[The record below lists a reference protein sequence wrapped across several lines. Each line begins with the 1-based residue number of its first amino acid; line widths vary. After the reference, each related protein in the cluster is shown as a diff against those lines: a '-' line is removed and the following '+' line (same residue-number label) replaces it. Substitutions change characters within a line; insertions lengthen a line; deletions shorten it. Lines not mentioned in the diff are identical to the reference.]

1 MCCAHGKQQLTHLCH
16 AGGMIRSLPLPLL
29 WLIAVPAS
37 AAMPQAQSLWDKGD
51 YRHAFA
57 EAFEPALAGDP
68 HAQFMLGEAY
78 RLGRS
83 VATDPFIAQDWY
95 LRAAKQGD
103 VSAAA
108 ALGRLYLQLHQT
120 RDAIPWL
127 TLAASHDDPRAM
139 ATLATLYYNGE
150 GVDRD
155 LPLAYSLMHKAADKG
170 LTEARERLSMM
181 DDVAQPVDVS
191 NPPTALAASQPV
203 LPPAPIPVAVPPTQV
218 ALSRPVPP
226 MAPPPAP
233 VSIPQPVAIAVA
245 QPVGKFI
252 RVADPV
258 SASPK
263 RISGVRV
270 QIGAYKSLRNARR
283 VLAAVASRTG
293 GLAKIS
299 PVIIRRGRLY
309 RVQAVVE
316 NVATARLFAA
326 RLRAVRLD
334 CFVAGRRLRRA

>member
-1 MCCAHGKQQLTHLCH
+1 
-16 AGGMIRSLPLPLL
+16 MIRSLPLPLL

-37 AAMPQAQSLWDKGD
+37 AAIPQAQTLWDKGD

-83 VATDPFIAQDWY
+83 VAVDAFIAQDWY

-191 NPPTALAASQPV
+191 NPPTALAANQAV
-203 LPPAPIPVAVPPTQV
+203 LPPAPAPLPVAVVPTQV
-218 ALSRPVPP
+218 ALSQPLPP
-226 MAPPPAP
+226 TAPPPAP

-283 VLAAVASRTG
+283 VLAAVTSRTG
-293 GLAKIS
+293 GLAKIA
-299 PVIIRRGRLY
+299 PVIVRRGRLY

-326 RLRAVRLD
+326 RLRAVRLN
-334 CFVAGRRLRRA
+334 CLVAGRRLRRA